1 MPGAGGIAAIGVGA
15 SLAGSFLGGGGDA
28 ASEAAAAQ
36 AAAKQRAIET
46 LQRNLAP
53 FRDAGTQALP
63 GLQEASTIGG
73 LDARLGQIFGGGQF
87 QNLIAE
93 RTRAVEGRDA
103 ASGNFRSGAG
113 LLNAAQVPTDIG
125 LQLEQ
130 LTQGR
135 LGSLAGIGLNA
146 AGNLGGGVAG
156 LQAGIGQD
164 IGSGIL
170 GDAQAQAAQ
179 FQNALNTGVGV
190 AGLFAPQQ
198 GAALQ
203 AGTQGLGGGSGSNI
217 GLGNFTQQPSGVNP
231 GTDVDSITRSLQGS
245 LFGGF

>member
-1 MPGAGGIAAIGVGA
+1 MPGAGGIAAIGIGA

-63 GLQEASTIGG
+63 GLQQASTIGG
-73 LDARLGQIFGGGQF
+73 LDERLGQIFGGGQF
-87 QNLIAE
+87 QNLVGE
-93 RTRAVEGRDA
+93 RSRAVQGQLA
-103 ASGNFRSGAG
+103 ASGQSRSGAG
-113 LLNAAQVPTDIG
+113 LLAAARVPTDIG

-135 LGSLAGIGLNA
+135 LGSLAGMGLNA

-179 FQNALNTGVGV
+179 FQNALNTGIGA
-190 AGLFAPQQ
+190 AGLFAPTAGAPLQGGAPGGGGQFIQQQ
-198 GAALQ
+198 GF
-203 AGTQGLGGGSGSNI
+203 GGGGF
-217 GLGNFTQQPSGVNP
+217 GGGNP
-231 GTDVDSITRSLQGS
+231 GTSVDSVSASLQGS